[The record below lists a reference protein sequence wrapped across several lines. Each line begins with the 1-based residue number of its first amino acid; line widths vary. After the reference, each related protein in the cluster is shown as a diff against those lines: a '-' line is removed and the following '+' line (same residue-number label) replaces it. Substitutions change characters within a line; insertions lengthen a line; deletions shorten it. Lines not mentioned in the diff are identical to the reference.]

1 MTKLLPPA
9 LLSLRNTPS
18 AQKNSIAEQQPTT
31 ALLSNAASHQ
41 TLPTPQ
47 PAPGDAALVES
58 YIAAVQRKVEGDAPG
73 KVTVPSQT
81 ILGQWLELYRAQ
93 LQAPALIDWL
103 LEQRIDPSNL
113 KVTPATGVMS
123 TTVDGVK
130 KQFSLTDGSGWGQ
143 VSGPLLAVAKVIVPS
158 AAGYLKA
165 QWSGDS
171 FSVLPNVVAG
181 FYGEKLPTDVSQART
196 QIRRLEHDHT
206 FAAIAPDDRLRSAQ
220 ALEIQRSN
228 AERANSAAP
237 QKLAFTR
244 LASAVAN
251 AYPNVREQAK
261 QWAGD
266 LIKQLTGKEVD
277 PDTLY
282 LNRFHSGQSGPDV
295 NTVTGYEHMKEEPLS
310 SQRLPEALLSNFSE
324 HDQDPGTLDSIS
336 GIYTVG
342 AGQKDKGGYGAH
354 NEFKLAPSALM
365 HASWKTDFQAEMTQ
379 KIDKFWSTRGDDY
392 RTTLKGEF
400 AHQAR
405 QQLKVFDAK
414 TPLEQRLVPAEQQF
428 SRADY
433 ELVMKAASNLPVD
446 ENTPVTVAQL
456 QAEAPAK
463 DQVRAYPLDI
473 NGWNSSDIIRFSAL
487 DDHQYNYENNRRDGT
502 QILYIP
508 GAKPAFVR
516 FDSLDKMDEWILDQT
531 KDPKKR
537 EALASHFSLYN
548 RQDGGI
554 FGKSGVDSSLAHLAD
569 GTWKEFEG
577 HTIDRNYVRIKGDVF
592 SHMKDQAKERMTSDA
607 DSAIKSDSEV
617 TRDTWLNDITVAAG
631 IFGKLAPLAWP
642 VGIAAA
648 GTGVTEL
655 ALGAEKSVS
664 GDTQAERSDGAWKAF
679 DGTLNTLFSANA
691 SGKVED
697 PFAAPRENLTTLP
710 TQLSTDS
717 RAGRAAPN
725 RLQPS
730 QASNISNYAV
740 PDGEQL
746 IENRT
751 PNAKGIYQVKD
762 ANGQD
767 QWLIRHTDSTGV
779 GKVYEIRSDFKLSD
793 NYVQIIDRETRA
805 PVLTVQQNGNGEWAR
820 ASVQGG
826 WPWNRTNTPSP
837 TPSGEVLPSSFAKE
851 FEVEGLENNGA
862 GRLDE
867 LLSFDKSVKYEH
879 SIQNLKEVNGAVTEK
894 QFQISWEL
902 KEDNFTIL
910 DGERAQPTSLG
921 SGDYSNS
928 FVADIDRLDY
938 HVKNKAKP
946 ELNKTLNASA
956 LTVDATKAAKLKQ
969 LEEIIPDPLM
979 RARISEVAHQGSMEP
994 AIRYLNN
1001 HTSGLKDGYYLSG
1014 GDTGFTIEYDP
1025 NNNAATV
1032 SVVSKNPLVYPD
1044 QGPAA
1049 IPGVEIVTKRTFT
1062 IKEGNEINGLG
1073 NPYVIDKHSPTRIQ
1087 LSAVVQV

>member
-1 MTKLLPPA
+1 MTKLLSPA
-9 LLSLRNTPS
+9 LLSLRNTTS
-18 AQKNSIAEQQPTT
+18 AQKNPIADQQPTT
-31 ALLSNAASHQ
+31 ARPSNTAPHQ
-41 TLPTPQ
+41 TLPPPQ
-47 PAPGDAALVES
+47 PAPGDSALVSS

-73 KVTVPSQT
+73 SVTVPSQT
-81 ILGQWLELYRAQ
+81 VLGQWLELYRAQ
-93 LQAPALIDWL
+93 LRNPVVIDWL
-103 LEQRIDPSNL
+103 REQHIDPTTL
-113 KVTPATGVMS
+113 KVTPATGAMS
-123 TTVDGVK
+123 ATVDGVK

-158 AAGYLKA
+158 ATGSLKA

-171 FSVLPNVVAG
+171 FSVSPNVVAG
-181 FYGEKLPTDVSQART
+181 FYGEILPANVSQART

-206 FAAIAPDDRLRSAQ
+206 FAAIAPDDHLRSAQ
-220 ALEIQRSN
+220 AMEIQRSN

-237 QKLAFTR
+237 QKMAFTR
-244 LASAVAN
+244 LAGAVAN

-266 LIKQLTGKEVD
+266 LLKQLTGKEID

-295 NTVTGYEHMKEEPLS
+295 NTVTGYEHMNEEPLS

-342 AGQKDKGGYGAH
+342 AGQKDSGGYGAH

-365 HASWKTDFQAEMTQ
+365 HASWKTDFQEEMTQ

-414 TPLEQRLVPAEQQF
+414 TPLEQRLMPAEQQF

-446 ENTPVTVAQL
+446 ENTPVSVAQL

-473 NGWNSSDIIRFSAL
+473 NGWNSSDIIRFSAV

-516 FDSLDKMDEWILDQT
+516 FDSLKKMDEWILDQA

-548 RQDGGI
+548 RQDGGLL
-554 FGKSGVDSSLAHLAD
+554 GKSGVDSSLAHLAD
-569 GTWKEFEG
+569 GTWPEFEG
-577 HTIDRNYVRIKGDVF
+577 HTIDRNYARIQGDVF

-642 VGIAAA
+642 AGIAAA
-648 GTGVTEL
+648 GTGLAEL

-697 PFAAPRENLTTLP
+697 PFTAPRENVTTLP
-710 TQLSTDS
+710 TRLSTDS
-717 RAGRAAPN
+717 RAGRAVPN

-730 QASNISNYAV
+730 QAGSISNYAV
-740 PDGEQL
+740 SDGEQL
-746 IENRT
+746 IANRT

-793 NYVQIIDRETRA
+793 NYVQIIDPQTRL
-805 PVLTVQQNGNGEWAR
+805 PVMSVHASGNGEWVSAP
-820 ASVQGG
+820 ANGG
-826 WPWNRTNTPSP
+826 VKWPWQSPPSP
-837 TPSGEVLPSSFAKE
+837 TFSNEAQTSRRLSDGFDMLGDPKTSGAEKFDEIFKYNSNTAYEQSARNIDEGGVVKRKLTTSWTVEENNFEVLPSEIAQPQ
-851 FEVEGLENNGA
+851 
-862 GRLDE
+862 
-867 LLSFDKSVKYEH
+867 EH
-879 SIQNLKEVNGAVTEK
+879 SSTAYSQNFIKDLNRDRYTVRIK
-894 QFQISWEL
+894 QP
-902 KEDNFTIL
+902 DGFT
-910 DGERAQPTSLG
+910 T
-921 SGDYSNS
+921 
-928 FVADIDRLDY
+928 V
-938 HVKNKAKP
+938 
-946 ELNKTLNASA
+946 ELNATGTANGETLSKRLEQFESA
-956 LTVDATKAAKLKQ
+956 
-969 LEEIIPDPLM
+969 IPDPNL
-979 RARISEVAHQGSMEP
+979 RSRISEVAHQGSVAP
-994 AIRYLNN
+994 
-1001 HTSGLKDGYYLSG
+1001 TSVELQANQLQDHVGFRGKDTHYVI
-1014 GDTGFTIEYDP
+1014 TYDP
-1025 NNNAATV
+1025 ATNTAQVSFEAQMTLLDLDQDAAV
-1032 SVVSKNPLVYPD
+1032 
-1044 QGPAA
+1044 
-1049 IPGVEIVTKRTFT
+1049 IPNTEVTARRTFQ
-1062 IKEGNEINGLG
+1062 IRESNQLENES
-1073 NPYVIDKHSPTRIQ
+1073 NPYTIDKSAPFT
-1087 LSAVVQV
+1087 LSTSVITDAN

>member
-9 LLSLRNTPS
+9 LLSLRNTQS
-18 AQKNSIAEQQPTT
+18 AQKNSIAEQQPTA
-31 ALLSNAASHQ
+31 ALPSNTASHQ

-93 LQAPALIDWL
+93 LQDPALIDWL

-113 KVTPATGVMS
+113 KVTPATGAMS

-181 FYGEKLPTDVSQART
+181 FYGETLPSNASQARP

-282 LNRFHSGQSGPDV
+282 LNRFHSGQSGPEV

-354 NEFKLAPSALM
+354 NEFKLAPSDLM
-365 HASWKTDFQAEMTQ
+365 HASRKTNFQSQMSQ
-379 KIDKFWSTRGDDY
+379 KIDSFWNANADNY
-392 RTTLKGEF
+392 RTALKGEF
-400 AHQAR
+400 THQAR

-414 TPLEQRLVPAEQQF
+414 TPLEQRLMPAEQQF

-508 GAKPAFVR
+508 GAKPTFVR
-516 FDSLDKMDEWILDQT
+516 FDSLDKMDEWILEQA

-548 RQDGGI
+548 RQDGGLL
-554 FGKSGVDSSLAHLAD
+554 GKSGVDSSLAHLAN
-569 GTWKEFEG
+569 GTWPEFEG

-592 SHMKDQAKERMTSDA
+592 SHMKDQAKERMASDA
-607 DSAIKSDSEV
+607 DTAIKSNSEV
-617 TRDTWLNDITVAAG
+617 TRDTWLNDVSVAAG
-631 IFGKLAPLAWP
+631 LLGKLAPLGAP
-642 VGIAAA
+642 VAAVA
-648 GTGVTEL
+648 LGTSLTEV
-655 ALGAEKSVS
+655 ALGAEKSAS

-679 DGTLNTLFSANA
+679 DGTLNTLFSASA

-697 PFAAPRENLTTLP
+697 PFTAPRENVTTLP

-717 RAGRAAPN
+717 RAGRTVPN

-730 QASNISNYAV
+730 QAGNISNYAV

-751 PNAKGIYQVKD
+751 PNAMGIYQVKD

-767 QWLIRHTDSTGV
+767 QWLIRHTDSTAV

-793 NYVQIIDRETRA
+793 NYVQIIDPQTRL
-805 PVLTVQQNGNGEWAR
+805 PVMSVHASGNGEWVSAP
-820 ASVQGG
+820 AHGG
-826 WPWNRTNTPSP
+826 VKWPWQRTPSP
-837 TPSGEVLPSSFAKE
+837 TFSNELRTSRRLSDGFNVLGDPKTSGAEKFDEIFKYNSNTTYEQSARNVEEGGVVKRKLTISWTVEEDNFEVLPNEKARPQELSS
-851 FEVEGLENNGA
+851 
-862 GRLDE
+862 
-867 LLSFDKSVKYEH
+867 
-879 SIQNLKEVNGAVTEK
+879 T
-894 QFQISWEL
+894 
-902 KEDNFTIL
+902 
-910 DGERAQPTSLG
+910 
-921 SGDYSNS
+921 DYSEN
-928 FVADIDRLDY
+928 FIKDLNRDRYTIRIKQPDGY
-938 HVKNKAKP
+938 TTV
-946 ELNKTLNASA
+946 ELNGTGTANGETLRKRLQQFESA
-956 LTVDATKAAKLKQ
+956 
-969 LEEIIPDPLM
+969 IPDANL
-979 RARISEVAHQGSMEP
+979 RARISEVAHQGSVAP
-994 AIRYLNN
+994 A
-1001 HTSGLKDGYYLSG
+1001 SGELLAKQLQDNLSLKGK
-1014 GDTGFTIEYDP
+1014 DTHYVITYDP
-1025 NNNAATV
+1025 AANTAQVALEAQIALIDFNNESAV
-1032 SVVSKNPLVYPD
+1032 
-1044 QGPAA
+1044 
-1049 IPGVEIVTKRTFT
+1049 IPNTETTARRTFQ
-1062 IKEGNEINGLG
+1062 IRESNNLESES
-1073 NPYVIDKHSPTRIQ
+1073 NPYIIDKSAPFT
-1087 LSAVVQV
+1087 LSTSVITDAN